1 MVELFVAG
9 VPPGLEIDLSLWRNK
24 PEIAIDCFDNG
35 TPDYVFNIKN
45 CLLHVPVGKLSSEVF
60 SKYELSLQK
69 KNATLRIKRWM
80 VKVQPFS
87 AGSTLLKLK
96 ILFGSAEVPSRVF
109 VGKIY
114 ILSRCF

>member
-24 PEIAIDCFDNG
+24 PEIAIDCFDSG

-80 VKVQPFS
+80 VKVQPIT
-87 AGSTLLKLK
+87 AGK
-96 ILFGSAEVPSRVF
+96 VNQ
-109 VGKIY
+109 
-114 ILSRCF
+114 